1 MAHIESADGAS
12 GPAIRPIRRLPLD
25 PSLII
30 VVLLLAAVV
39 IAGFTLSDRFGTLRN
54 FTNVLEQAAALGFA
68 SLGQALVV
76 IVGGI
81 DLSIGA
87 IVTASTVLMA
97 TVVELHPAL
106 MIPMIFG
113 TLAFGAFIGFINGYV
128 TIKTG
133 VHPLIVTLGTASIL
147 NGAVLIFTLQPT
159 GGVPFWFEEFAYG
172 RIGGVMPI
180 SGLVMLL
187 SFALAW
193 GFLRY
198 TPTGRAF
205 YAVGGSPEAARLT
218 GIRSNRITLM
228 AYSAS
233 GFFAAMAGAY
243 FVSRTGVGDPRVG
256 DPITL
261 ASITPVILGGLIL
274 GGGKGN
280 ILGVLLGVFLI
291 SLLSNLLNY
300 MNVSTF
306 IQWVIQGLIIIFAV
320 SIYVHKGKK
329 L

>member
-1 MAHIESADGAS
+1 MVQPDTKKLRRGWPVD
-12 GPAIRPIRRLPLD
+12 PA
-25 PSLII
+25 LII
-30 VVLLLAAVV
+30 VMLLLATVMAV
-39 IAGFTLSDRFGTLRN
+39 GFALSDRFGTLRN
-54 FTNVLEQAAALGFA
+54 FSNVLEQAAALGFA

-76 IVGGI
+76 LVGGI

-87 IVTASTVLMA
+87 IVTASTILMA
-97 TVVELHPAL
+97 SVVDLNPAL
-106 MIPMIFG
+106 MVPMIFG
-113 TLAFGAFIGFINGYV
+113 TLLFGAGIGFLNGYV
-128 TIKTG
+128 TLKTG

-147 NGAVLIFTLQPT
+147 NGAVLIYTLQPT

-172 RIGGVMPI
+172 RLGGVIPS
-180 SGLVMLL
+180 SGLTMLVC
-187 SFALAW
+187 FVIVW
-193 GFLRY
+193 GLLRY
-198 TPTGRAF
+198 TATGRAF
-205 YAVGGSPEAARLT
+205 YAVGGSPEAARLS
-218 GIRSNRITLM
+218 GIRSDRIIMM

-233 GFFAAMAGAY
+233 GFFAALAGIY

-280 ILGVLLGVFLI
+280 VLGVLLGVFLI

-300 MNVSTF
+300 LDISTF
-306 IQWVIQGLIIIFAV
+306 LQWVIQGLIIIFAV
-320 SIYVHKGKK
+320 SIYVNKGKR

>member
-1 MAHIESADGAS
+1 MALTDTPRAT
-12 GPAIRPIRRLPLD
+12 RRLPLD
-25 PSLII
+25 PSLVI
-30 VVLLLAAVV
+30 VVLLLVAVV
-39 IAGFTLSDRFGTLRN
+39 VAGFTLSDRFGTLRN
-54 FTNVLEQAAALGFA
+54 FSNVLEQAAALGFA

-87 IVTASTVLMA
+87 VVTASTVLMA
-97 TVVELHPAL
+97 SVVELHPAL

-113 TLAFGAFIGFINGYV
+113 TLAFGAAIGFINGYV
-128 TIKTG
+128 TIRTG

-172 RIGGVMPI
+172 RIGGVLPI

-187 SFALAW
+187 CFAAAW
-193 GFLRY
+193 AFLRY

-218 GIRSNRITLM
+218 GIRSSRIILM
-228 AYSAS
+228 AYAAS
-233 GFFAAMAGAY
+233 GFFAALAGAY

-320 SIYVHKGKK
+320 SIYVQKGKK

>member
-1 MAHIESADGAS
+1 MTYSKS
-12 GPAIRPIRRLPLD
+12 RYLVRRLQLD

-30 VVLLLAAVV
+30 VILLLSIVV
-39 IAGFTLSDRFGTLRN
+39 ISGFVLSDRFGTMRN
-54 FTNVLEQAAALGFA
+54 FMNVLEQSSGLGFA
-68 SLGQALVV
+68 SIGQAMVV

-87 IVTASTVLMA
+87 VVTASTIFMA
-97 TVVELHPAL
+97 AVVDLHPGL

-113 TLAFGAFIGFINGYV
+113 TLLFGATIGFCNGY
-128 TIKTG
+128 IAMKTG

-147 NGAVLIFTLQPT
+147 NGSVLIYTLQPT
-159 GGVPFWFEEFAYG
+159 GGVPYWFEEFAYG
-172 RIGGVMPI
+172 RIWNVPI
-180 SGLVMLL
+180 SGLVML
-187 SFALAW
+187 SCFALIW
-193 GFLRY
+193 LFLRY
-198 TPTGRAF
+198 FQTGRAF
-205 YAVGGSPEAARLT
+205 YAVGGSPEAARLS
-218 GIRSNRITLM
+218 GIQSNRVILL

-233 GFFAAMAGAY
+233 GFFAALAGVY
-243 FVSRTGVGDPRVG
+243 FVSRTGVGDPRIG

-280 ILGVLLGVFLI
+280 ILGVLLGVILI

-300 MNVSTF
+300 MNISTF
-306 IQWVIQGLIIIFAV
+306 VQWVIQGVIIIIAV
-320 SIYVHKGKK
+320 SVYVHKEKK

>member
-1 MAHIESADGAS
+1 MKLTSVNQS
-12 GPAIRPIRRLPLD
+12 LRRLQD

-30 VVLLLAAVV
+30 VILLLVIVV
-39 IAGFTLSDRFGTLRN
+39 ITGSVLSDRFGTMRN
-54 FTNVLEQAAALGFA
+54 FMNVLEQAAGLGFA
-68 SLGQALVV
+68 SIGQALVV

-87 IVTASTVLMA
+87 VVTASTILMA
-97 TVVELHPAL
+97 AVVDLHPAL

-113 TLAFGAFIGFINGYV
+113 TLLFGTMIGFLNGYV
-128 TIKTG
+128 TIRTG

-147 NGAVLIFTLQPT
+147 NGAVLIYTLQPT
-159 GGVPFWFEEFAYG
+159 GSVPYWFEEFAYG
-172 RIGGVMPI
+172 RFWSVPV

-187 SFALAW
+187 CFVMVW
-193 GFLRY
+193 VFLRY
-198 TPTGRAF
+198 FETGRAF
-205 YAVGGSPEAARLT
+205 YAVGGSPDAAHLS
-218 GIRSNRITLM
+218 GIQCNKITLI

-233 GFFAAMAGAY
+233 GFFAALAGAY
-243 FVSRTGVGDPRVG
+243 FVSRTSVGDPRVG

-261 ASITPVILGGLIL
+261 SSITPVILGGLIL

-280 ILGVLLGVFLI
+280 IFGVLLGVFLI

-306 IQWVIQGLIIIFAV
+306 IQWVIQGLIIIVAV
-320 SIYVHKGKK
+320 SIYVHKGRK

>member
-1 MAHIESADGAS
+1 MALTDTN
-12 GPAIRPIRRLPLD
+12 RPGRKLPLD

-39 IAGFTLSDRFGTLRN
+39 IAGFVLSERFGTTRN
-54 FTNVLEQAAALGFA
+54 FMNVLEQAAALGFA

-87 IVTASTVLMA
+87 VVTASTVLMA
-97 TVVELHPAL
+97 AVVDTNPAL

-113 TLAFGAFIGFINGYV
+113 TLLFGALIGFLNGYV

-147 NGAVLIFTLQPT
+147 QGAVLIYTLQPT

-172 RIGGVMPI
+172 RIGIVPI

-187 SFALAW
+187 CFALVW
-193 GFLRY
+193 VFLKY
-198 TPTGRAF
+198 TETGRSF

-218 GIRSNRITLM
+218 GIRSDRIILM

-233 GFFAAMAGAY
+233 GFFAALAGAY

-280 ILGVLLGVFLI
+280 VLGVLLGVFLI

>member
-1 MAHIESADGAS
+1 MALVEN
-12 GPAIRPIRRLPLD
+12 RRMSQRFPLD

-30 VVLLLAAVV
+30 VILLLLAVV
-39 IAGFTLSDRFGTLRN
+39 TAGFVLSDRFGTLRN
-54 FTNVLEQAAALGFA
+54 FTNVLEQSAALGFA

-76 IVGGI
+76 LVGGI

-87 IVTASTVLMA
+87 VVTASTVLMA
-97 TVVELHPAL
+97 SVVEINPVL
-106 MIPMIFG
+106 MVPMIFA
-113 TLAFGAFIGFINGYV
+113 TLLFGATIGFLNGYV

-159 GGVPFWFEEFAYG
+159 GGVPYWFEEFAYG
-172 RIGGVMPI
+172 RIGGVLPI

-187 SFALAW
+187 CFALVWA
-193 GFLRY
+193 FLRY
-198 TPTGRAF
+198 TETGRAF

-218 GIRSNRITLM
+218 GIRSNRIILM

-261 ASITPVILGGLIL
+261 ASITPVIIGGLIL

-320 SIYVHKGKK
+320 SIYVSKGKK

>member
-1 MAHIESADGAS
+1 MALTDTNR
-12 GPAIRPIRRLPLD
+12 PARRWRLD

-39 IAGFTLSDRFGTLRN
+39 IAGFALSDRFGTTRN
-54 FTNVLEQAAALGFA
+54 FMNVLEQASALGFA

-76 IVGGI
+76 LVGGI

-87 IVTASTVLMA
+87 VVTASTVLMA
-97 TVVELHPAL
+97 GVVETNPAL

-113 TLAFGAFIGFINGYV
+113 TLLFGAAIGFMNGYV
-128 TIKTG
+128 TLRTG

-147 NGAVLIFTLQPT
+147 QGAVLIYTLQPT

-172 RIGGVMPI
+172 RIGGVVPI
-180 SGLVMLL
+180 SGVVMLL
-187 SFALAW
+187 CFALVWA
-193 GFLRY
+193 FLKY
-198 TPTGRAF
+198 SQTGRAI

-218 GIRSNRITLM
+218 GIRASRITLL

-233 GFFAAMAGAY
+233 GFFAALAGAY
-243 FVSRTGVGDPRVG
+243 YVSRTGVGDPRVG
-256 DPITL
+256 DPMTL

>member
-1 MAHIESADGAS
+1 
-12 GPAIRPIRRLPLD
+12 
-25 PSLII
+25 
-30 VVLLLAAVV
+30 
-39 IAGFTLSDRFGTLRN
+39 
-54 FTNVLEQAAALGFA
+54 
-68 SLGQALVV
+68 
-76 IVGGI
+76 
-81 DLSIGA
+81 
-87 IVTASTVLMA
+87 
-97 TVVELHPAL
+97 
-106 MIPMIFG
+106 
-113 TLAFGAFIGFINGYV
+113 
-128 TIKTG
+128 
-133 VHPLIVTLGTASIL
+133 
-147 NGAVLIFTLQPT
+147 
-159 GGVPFWFEEFAYG
+159 
-172 RIGGVMPI
+172 
-180 SGLVMLL
+180 
-187 SFALAW
+187 
-193 GFLRY
+193 
-198 TPTGRAF
+198 
-205 YAVGGSPEAARLT
+205 
-218 GIRSNRITLM
+218 RSNRITLM

>member
-1 MAHIESADGAS
+1 VNFAGAS
-12 GPAIRPIRRLPLD
+12 HALRRLQQD

-30 VVLLLAAVV
+30 VTLLLAIV
-39 IAGFTLSDRFGTLRN
+39 IVTGFVISDRFGTIRN
-54 FTNVLEQAAALGFA
+54 FMNILEQSAGLGFA
-68 SLGQALVV
+68 SIGQALVV

-87 IVTASTVLMA
+87 VVTASTVLMA
-97 TVVELHPAL
+97 AVVELDSDL
-106 MIPMIFG
+106 MVPMIFI
-113 TLAFGAFIGFINGYV
+113 TLLFGAGIGYLNGYV

-147 NGAVLIFTLQPT
+147 NGAVLIYTLQPT
-159 GGVPFWFEEFAYG
+159 GGVPYWFEEFAYG
-172 RIGGVMPI
+172 RIGNVPI

-187 SFALAW
+187 CFAMVWA
-193 GFLRY
+193 FLRY
-198 TPTGRAF
+198 FETGRAF
-205 YAVGGSPEAARLT
+205 YAVGGNPEAARLS
-218 GIRSNRITLM
+218 GIRSNRIILI

-233 GFFAAMAGAY
+233 GFFAALAGAY

-256 DPITL
+256 DSITL
-261 ASITPVILGGLIL
+261 ASITPVILGGLVL

-280 ILGVLLGVFLI
+280 ILGVLLGVFLL

-306 IQWVIQGLIIIFAV
+306 IQWVIQGLIIIIAV

>member
-1 MAHIESADGAS
+1 MAQTET
-12 GPAIRPIRRLPLD
+12 IRPRRRLPLD
-25 PSLII
+25 PSLLI
-30 VVLLLAAVV
+30 VVLLLAGVI
-39 IAGFTLSDRFGTLRN
+39 IAGFALSDRFGTTRN
-54 FTNVLEQAAALGFA
+54 FMNVAEQAAALGFA

-87 IVTASTVLMA
+87 VVTASTVLMA
-97 TVVELHPAL
+97 AVVEIHPAL

-113 TLAFGAFIGFINGYV
+113 TLLFGAAIGFINGYV

-133 VHPLIVTLGTASIL
+133 VHPLIVTLGTASVL
-147 NGAVLIFTLQPT
+147 NGAVLIYTLQPT
-159 GGVPFWFEEFAYG
+159 GSVPFWFEEFAYG
-172 RIGGVMPI
+172 RIGMFPI

-187 SFALAW
+187 CFALVW
-193 GFLRY
+193 FFLRY
-198 TPTGRAF
+198 SQTGRAF

-218 GIRSNRITLM
+218 GIRSNRIILM

-233 GFFAAMAGAY
+233 GFFAALAGTY
-243 FVSRTGVGDPRVG
+243 FVSRTGIGDPRVG

>member
-1 MAHIESADGAS
+1 MADTTVVPS
-12 GPAIRPIRRLPLD
+12 GRRFRID

-30 VVLLLAAVV
+30 VAVLLFAVV
-39 IAGFTLSDRFGTLRN
+39 VAGMLLSERFGTLRN
-54 FTNVLEQAAALGFA
+54 FTNVLEQSAALGFA

-76 IVGGI
+76 LVGGI

-87 IVTASTVLMA
+87 VVTASTILMA
-97 TVVELHPAL
+97 GVVENNPHL

-113 TLAFGAFIGFINGYV
+113 VLLFGATIGFINGLI

-133 VHPLIVTLGTASIL
+133 VHPLIVTLGTASVL
-147 NGAVLIFTLQPT
+147 NGLVLVYTLQPT

-172 RIGGVMPI
+172 RIGPMPI

-187 SFALAW
+187 CFALVW
-193 GFLRY
+193 VFLKY
-198 TPTGRAF
+198 TETGRAF
-205 YAVGGSPEAARLT
+205 YAVGGSPEAARLS
-218 GIRSNRITLM
+218 GIRSDRIILM
-228 AYSAS
+228 AYSAC

-243 FVSRTGVGDPRVG
+243 YVSRTGVGDPRVG

-261 ASITPVILGGLIL
+261 ASITPVIVGGLLL

-280 ILGVLLGVFLI
+280 IFGVLLGVFLL

-306 IQWVIQGLIIIFAV
+306 IQWVIQGLIIIIAV
-320 SIYVHKGKK
+320 SIYINKGKK

>member
-1 MAHIESADGAS
+1 MAQIETHQ
-12 GPAIRPIRRLPLD
+12 RPRKLPLD
-25 PSLII
+25 PSLLI
-30 VVLLLAAVV
+30 VVLLLVAVV
-39 IAGFTLSDRFGTLRN
+39 VAGFALSDRFGTSRN
-54 FTNVLEQAAALGFA
+54 FMNVLEQAAALGFA

-87 IVTASTVLMA
+87 IVTASTLLMA
-97 TVVELHPAL
+97 GVVDLHPAL

-113 TLAFGAFIGFINGYV
+113 TLLFGATIGFLNGYV
-128 TIKTG
+128 TLKTG

-147 NGAVLIFTLQPT
+147 NGAVLIYTLQPT
-159 GGVPFWFEEFAYG
+159 GGVPYWFEEFAYG
-172 RIGGVMPI
+172 RLGIVPI

-187 SFALAW
+187 CFALVW
-193 GFLRY
+193 IFLRY
-198 TPTGRAF
+198 TETGRAF

-218 GIRSNRITLM
+218 GIRSDRIILM

-320 SIYVHKGKK
+320 SIYVNKGKK

>member
-1 MAHIESADGAS
+1 MASTDISSGARKLR
-12 GPAIRPIRRLPLD
+12 ID

-30 VVLLLAAVV
+30 VTVLLVAV
-39 IAGFTLSDRFGTLRN
+39 IAIGFVLSERFGTVRN
-54 FTNVLEQAAALGFA
+54 FSNVLEQASALGFA
-68 SLGQALVV
+68 ALGQALVV
-76 IVGGI
+76 LVGGI

-87 IVTASTVLMA
+87 VVTASTILMA
-97 TVVELHPAL
+97 SVVEHNEAL

-113 TLAFGAFIGFINGYV
+113 VLLFGAAIGFINGFV

-133 VHPLIVTLGTASIL
+133 VHPLIVTLGMASIL
-147 NGAVLIFTLQPT
+147 NGLVLVYTLQPT

-172 RIGGVMPI
+172 RLGPLPI
-180 SGLVMLL
+180 SGLTMLL
-187 SFALAW
+187 CFALVW
-193 GFLRY
+193 FVLKY
-198 TPTGRAF
+198 TETGRAF
-205 YAVGGSPEAARLT
+205 YAVGGSPEAARLS
-218 GIRSNRITLM
+218 GIRTDRIILM

-243 FVSRTGVGDPRVG
+243 FVSRTGIGDPRVG

-261 ASITPVILGGLIL
+261 ASITPVIVGGLLL

-280 ILGVLLGVFLI
+280 ILGVLLGVFLL

-306 IQWVIQGLIIIFAV
+306 IQWVIQGLIIIIAV
-320 SIYVHKGKK
+320 SIYVNKGKK